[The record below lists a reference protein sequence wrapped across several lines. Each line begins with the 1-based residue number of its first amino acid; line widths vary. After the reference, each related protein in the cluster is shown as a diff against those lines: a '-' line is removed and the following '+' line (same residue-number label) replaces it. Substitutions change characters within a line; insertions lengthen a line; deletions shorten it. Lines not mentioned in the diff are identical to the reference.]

1 MAFSYILIVKLQ
13 YDTPGLVC
21 NILIFLLRMFLSLYI
36 IYERV
41 QNHTQTILGRF

>member
-1 MAFSYILIVKLQ
+1 MFET

-21 NILIFLLRMFLSLYI
+21 NILIFLLRIILSLYI

-41 QNHTQTILGRF
+41 QNHTQTNFGRF